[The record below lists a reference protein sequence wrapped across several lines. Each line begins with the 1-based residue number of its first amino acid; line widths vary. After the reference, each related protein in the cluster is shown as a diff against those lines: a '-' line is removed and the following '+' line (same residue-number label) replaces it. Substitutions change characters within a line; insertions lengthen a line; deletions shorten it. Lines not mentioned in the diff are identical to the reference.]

1 MTNCHISQQYT
12 GILGREIVK
21 ELSRSPEEWKTI
33 YALSRSKKD
42 EYPSHVVH
50 KHIDLLSSADQMAK
64 DLQGVEAEYI
74 FFSAYLQ
81 KDTEQENWE
90 VNGMY
95 PPIPPFHHTRRGT
108 NTTP

>member
-1 MTNCHISQQYT
+1 
-12 GILGREIVK
+12 
-21 ELSRSPEEWKTI
+21 LSRNPEEWNTI

-50 KHIDLLSSADQMAK
+50 KHIDLLSSSDQMAK

-74 FFSAYLQ
+74 FFAAYLQ

-90 VNGMY
+90 VNGTY
-95 PPIPPFHHTRRGT
+95 YLLA
-108 NTTP
+108 